1 MTAQK
6 MTSAQILAALWNVA
20 RTTCRAA
27 PVAVVVKL
35 VGSVI
40 EAVLPLIVAYYAAAT
55 TTSLAAAYGGDSEAG
70 SHALVYVFITAGL
83 GLFSLAWS
91 GIASYIGELVKF
103 KIDAEITDEL
113 YHHFASL
120 EYHYYDNKEVAD
132 MFDKAQNFAFYFSR
146 FFDDI
151 AAMISA
157 IVRSVTAIV
166 AISIVAWWL
175 SPLLLL
181 AVLPSMYF
189 QLRLSRLQS
198 NHWKKNVVARRTM
211 GQIKWSVFQP
221 RNIAELRIYGLA
233 THMINWHAEL
243 RAADEKGRILFER
256 GYIGKRLLAQ
266 ALEALVE
273 LGVLIY
279 VVLQVI
285 ERQQPVGQFLY
296 VQQMVSQT
304 LGSTRSLITR
314 FSSMDEDLATLFD
327 YEQFMKLKRSD
338 DSEDTAMGA
347 PDTIRVENLSFV
359 YPLSKQRVLQDVSLT
374 IRRNQH
380 VAIVGENGAGK
391 STLVKLLLG
400 LYEPTKGRIL
410 LDDKDLSTVKK
421 SSWHRLLGVLK
432 QDFMSFWFTTVRN
445 NVALGDVSRPYDEDR
460 FRQALVRAEAK
471 KFVDALPQGVD
482 TFVDKWAEDDD
493 GNPGTDLSGGQWQRL
508 VLARNFYRDSPIIIL
523 DEPTSAIDALAESR
537 IFDHLFADKT
547 RTVITI
553 SHRLSTVRRADV
565 VYMMKKGRVVESGT
579 HDDLVALRGEYY
591 TMFKSQL
598 HE

>member
-20 RTTCRAA
+20 RTTYRAA

-256 GYIGKRLLAQ
+256 SYIGKRLLAQ

-285 ERQQPVGQFLY
+285 ARQQPVGQFLY

-314 FSSMDEDLATLFD
+314 FSGMDEDLATLFD

-410 LDDKDLSTVKK
+410 LDDKDLSAVKK

-553 SHRLSTVRRADV
+553 SHRLSTVGRADV